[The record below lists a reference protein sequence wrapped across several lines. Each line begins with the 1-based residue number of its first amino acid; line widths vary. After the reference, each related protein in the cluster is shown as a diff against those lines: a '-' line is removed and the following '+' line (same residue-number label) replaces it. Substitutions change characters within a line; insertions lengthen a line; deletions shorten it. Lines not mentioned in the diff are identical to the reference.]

1 MIKFPAVENKQNKP
15 KKIVLYVLAQDM
27 SKRMCYIGTDLKTS
41 GSRKFCS
48 DISVNFLGKSRL
60 WRHCRLN
67 PSSLWF

>member
-41 GSRKFCS
+41 GSRKFC
-48 DISVNFLGKSRL
+48 
-60 WRHCRLN
+60 
-67 PSSLWF
+67 